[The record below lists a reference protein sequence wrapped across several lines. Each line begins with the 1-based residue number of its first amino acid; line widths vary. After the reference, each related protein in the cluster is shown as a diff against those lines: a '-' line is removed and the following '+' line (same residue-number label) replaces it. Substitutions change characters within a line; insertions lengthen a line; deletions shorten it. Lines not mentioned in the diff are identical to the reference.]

1 MTSTARRPGKLMPD
15 AQALADASMTS
26 EAAFQVR
33 VVALLKRLGW
43 TVYHT
48 HDSRRSEAGFP
59 DLICV
64 RGRRLFAIELK
75 TARGRVTDA
84 QMAWLRALNE
94 VTQVNAFI
102 LRPAADWSEFERL
115 VA

>member
-1 MTSTARRPGKLMPD
+1 MTSKLMPD
-15 AQALADASMTS
+15 AQALADASMTT
-26 EAAFQVR
+26 EAAFQVN
-33 VVALLKRLGW
+33 VVALLTRFGYR
-43 TVYHT
+43 VYHT

-59 DLICV
+59 DLIAI

-84 QMAWLRALNE
+84 QLDWLRAFGD
-94 VTQVNAFI
+94 VTEIDAFI
-102 LRPAADWSEFERL
+102 LRPAADWSEFERR

>member
-1 MTSTARRPGKLMPD
+1 MTRVPKLMPD

-26 EAAFQVR
+26 EAALQVR
-33 VVALLKRLGW
+33 VVALLKLRGFR
-43 TVYHT
+43 VYHT
-48 HDSRRSEAGFP
+48 FDARRSEPGFP
-59 DLICV
+59 DLIAV
-64 RGRRLFAIELK
+64 RGRRLVAIELK
-75 TARGRVTDA
+75 TARGRVTEA

-94 VTQVNAFI
+94 VTQVDAFI